1 MNLRR
6 TGAVTRKEMRHIL
19 RDRRSLTMAL
29 AVPVLM
35 LLLFG
40 LALSLDVDHIP
51 TMIYDAD
58 QTAKS
63 RDLIAQFRGSKYF
76 EITGYTSDY
85 KAIERAIDRNEI
97 LLGVVI
103 PPDYSRHIGAG
114 REANVQLLIDGSD
127 SNTASI
133 ALGYAES
140 VVQLYSIQLRSEGQ
154 NRKAGSPGNSAQNA
168 PPVNSLLRVWY
179 NSRLESKNYV
189 VPGLIAVIL
198 MIVGS
203 VLTSLTIAREWE
215 MGTMEQLLSTPL
227 RPTELVMGK
236 MLAYFAVGIVDLAIS
251 IICGV
256 YVFDVPLRGSF
267 WLLVLTSCL
276 FLFGTLF
283 WGIFLSARS
292 KTQLEAYQMAMLS
305 SFLPA
310 FMLSGFVYAI
320 ESMPPII
327 QAVTHLVPASY
338 FVVILKGIFLKGVGL
353 EVLWL
358 ETGFLALYAAAVFF
372 LATRKLQKKI
382 T

>member
-19 RDRRSLTMAL
+19 RDARSLTMAL

-35 LLLFG
+35 LVLFG

-51 TMIYDAD
+51 TMVYDGD

-63 RDLIAQFRGSKYF
+63 RDLIEQFRGSRYF
-76 EITGYTSDY
+76 QIVGYTESY
-85 KAIERAIDRNEI
+85 RAIEKAIDRNEI

-103 PPDYSRHIGAG
+103 PRDYSRRVGAG
-114 REANVQLLIDGSD
+114 RDAEVQLLIDGSD

-140 VVQLYSIQLRSEGQ
+140 VVRMYSLALRTEGQ
-154 NRKAGSPGNSAQNA
+154 NRRGSTQNA
-168 PPVNSLLRVWY
+168 APVDSLLRVWY

-198 MIVGS
+198 MIIGS

-227 RPTELVMGK
+227 RPTELVLGK
-236 MLAYFAVGIVDLAIS
+236 MIAYFAVGIVDLGIS
-251 IICGV
+251 IGCGV
-256 YVFDVPLRGSF
+256 LIFRVPLRGSF
-267 WLLVLTSCL
+267 LLLVFTSCL
-276 FLFGTLF
+276 FLIGTLF

-292 KTQLEAYQMAMLS
+292 QTQLEAYQMAMLS

-310 FMLSGFVYAI
+310 FILSGFVYAI
-320 ESMPPII
+320 ESMPPAI
-327 QAVTHLVPASY
+327 QVVSHLVSASY
-338 FVVILKGIFLKGVGL
+338 FVTILKGIFLKGVGL
-353 EVLWL
+353 EALWE
-358 ETGFLALYAAAVFF
+358 ETLFLAAYAVIVFF
-372 LATRKLQKKI
+372 LATRKLKQKI
-382 T
+382 A

>member
-6 TGAVTRKEMRHIL
+6 TGAVTGKEMRHIL
-19 RDRRSLTMAL
+19 RDPRSLTMAL
-29 AVPVLM
+29 AVPILM

-51 TMIYDAD
+51 TFIYDAD
-58 QTAKS
+58 GTATS
-63 RDLIAQFRGSKYF
+63 RELIEQFRGSRYF
-76 EITGYTSDY
+76 QILGYPDNY
-85 KAIERAIDRNEI
+85 KAIEDAIDRNKI

-103 PPDYSRHIGAG
+103 PPDYSRRIGAG
-114 REANVQLLIDGSD
+114 KEADVQLLIDGSD

-133 ALGYAES
+133 ALGYAQS
-140 VVQLYSIQLRSEGQ
+140 VVQLYSLELRSQGQ
-154 NRKAGSPGNSAQNA
+154 NRKGGGPSQTA
-168 PPVNSLLRVWY
+168 PPVDSLLRVWY

-227 RPTELVMGK
+227 RPTELVLGK
-236 MLAYFAVGIVDLAIS
+236 MAAYFLVGLVDLSIS
-251 IICGV
+251 IGCGV
-256 YVFDVPLRGSF
+256 LIFQVPLRGSF
-267 WLLVLTSCL
+267 LLLVFTSCL

-283 WGIFLSARS
+283 WGIYLSAGS

-320 ESMPPII
+320 ESMPPVI
-327 QAVTHLVPASY
+327 QVVSYLVPARY

-353 EVLWL
+353 DVLWI
-358 ETGFLALYAAAVFF
+358 ETLFLASYAAAIFF
-372 LATRKLQKKI
+372 LATRRLKRKI